1 MHELALHVLDLVQN
15 SLEAQATSVWLEVS
29 ENTAA
34 DLLTIRVMDNGR
46 GMDEWAAANATDPFS
61 TSRTTRKVGLGLP
74 LMDMTAR
81 QADGYLTI
89 DSKPGKGTIV
99 EAVYRLSHWD
109 RPPLGNIADTVRT
122 IIVAN
127 PELDFHYSHSVGQ
140 TVFSVSTQ
148 ELKEILGEI
157 PLTHPDVLVWLQS
170 YLKENTANL
179 YGGVQE

>member
-1 MHELALHVLDLVQN
+1 MHELALHILDLVQN
-15 SLEAQATSVWLEVS
+15 SLEAKATAVWLEVS
-29 ENTAA
+29 EDVAA
-34 DLLTIRVMDNGR
+34 DLLTIRIVDNGR
-46 GMDEWAAANATDPFS
+46 GMDEQTAARAIDPFS

-81 QADGYLTI
+81 QAGGRLTI
-89 DSKPGKGTIV
+89 DSKPGKGTTV
-99 EAVYRLSHWD
+99 EAIYCLSHWD

-127 PELDFHYSHSVGQ
+127 PELDFHYSHCVGQ
-140 TVFSVSTQ
+140 AVFSVSTQ
-148 ELKEILGEI
+148 DLKEALGDI
-157 PLTHPDVLVWLQS
+157 PFTQPDVLMWLDS